1 MDISSISMGL
11 AFFAGLASFLSPCVF
26 ALVPA
31 YVGYLGGRSIA
42 ASGDESKSNTW
53 VTLSHGFAFVL
64 GFSVVFILLGL
75 FFASLG
81 SLLFGFTQIL
91 VRIGGVVVIVFGLH
105 MIGILRIPFLE
116 YDLRPQSDPD
126 RKRGYMSSALMGVFF
141 SAGWSP
147 CVGPVLGTI
156 LTLALNGGSVVQGG
170 LLLGSYSAGL
180 AIPFLFA
187 ATQIGWVTH
196 ILRRYGKLM
205 LYAERVMGAV
215 MVVIGAFLFS
225 GRFST
230 LGNLGAFFDLFD
242 ELMVGRL
249 LLSGVLIS
257 LIAGLAPGI
266 WARQR
271 GKNFID
277 WWFLGT
283 GVTLVLL
290 IGLYSLGLIP
300 NGLLLSS

>member
-1 MDISSISMGL
+1 MGL

-42 ASGDESKSNTW
+42 AAGDESKSNTW

-81 SLLFGFTQIL
+81 SLLFDFTQVL

-116 YDLRPQSDPD
+116 VDLRPQSDPD

-156 LTLALNGGSVVQGG
+156 LTLALNGGSVAQGG
-170 LLLGSYSAGL
+170 LLLGAYSAGL
-180 AIPFLFA
+180 AIPFLLA

-257 LIAGLAPGI
+257 LVAGLAPGI

-283 GVTLVLL
+283 GVTLALL